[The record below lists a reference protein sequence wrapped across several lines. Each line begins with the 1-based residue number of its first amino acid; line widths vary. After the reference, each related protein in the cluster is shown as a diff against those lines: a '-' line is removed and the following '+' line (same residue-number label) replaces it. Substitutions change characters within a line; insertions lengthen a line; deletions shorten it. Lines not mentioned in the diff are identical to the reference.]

1 VILLG
6 LVQAEPLARYLAML
20 AIQKALPSVKRTL
33 FEMEVFS
40 VGHSFNYIGNNPDFG

>member
-1 VILLG
+1 MLVG

-33 FEMEVFS
+33 FEMEILS
-40 VGHSFNYIGNNPDFG
+40 VRRGLIV